1 MIQPDRAFREI
12 VRLTG
17 TGGIAGTL
25 RDGEL
30 VRVEV
35 LAGSSPGRVRV
46 RLAGSVVSAS
56 DIRGVSPGD
65 VFRARVRLTAG
76 AVLLTPLTD
85 DLPAAPSGD
94 SPFQRL
100 GLPETPITAALIAF
114 FRSINVRLD
123 PSLVRG
129 IAALAARF
137 PGREARAAEAAAILA
152 ERGIEPDE
160 ESVARL
166 LSCLEGTSGLPGGE
180 GFTGEGSGAGAEE
193 SGDQNSAQ
201 GDPHSGKSRRFLSF
215 INAKKGSDFHW
226 VIVPFAVALAGR
238 PCRGSVRFLLD
249 LARGMVTET
258 RITVLDGRRTWDFDL
273 SGGSCAFGAVPGFDG
288 VQSER
293 NRVYLLKALE
303 RAGIRAVTERAGPG
317 QDGGIPKVDVRA

>member
-1 MIQPDRAFREI
+1 
-12 VRLTG
+12 
-17 TGGIAGTL
+17 
-25 RDGEL
+25 
-30 VRVEV
+30 
-35 LAGSSPGRVRV
+35 
-46 RLAGSVVSAS
+46 
-56 DIRGVSPGD
+56 
-65 VFRARVRLTAG
+65 
-76 AVLLTPLTD
+76 VLLTPLTD

>member
-25 RDGEL
+25 LDGET

-35 LAGSSPGRVRV
+35 LGGSSPGRVRI

-65 VFRARVRLTAG
+65 VFRARVRLTSG

-85 DLPAAPSGD
+85 DPPVAPRDD
-94 SPFQRL
+94 SPFLRL
-100 GLPETPITAALIAF
+100 GLPETPINAQIIAF
-114 FRSINVRLD
+114 FRSINARLD
-123 PSLVRG
+123 PALVRG
-129 IAALAARF
+129 IASLAARF

-166 LSCLEGTSGLPGGE
+166 LSCMEGASALAD
-180 GFTGEGSGAGAEE
+180 GEGSDGKG
-193 SGDQNSAQ
+193 SGDSA
-201 GDPHSGKSRRFLSF
+201 GENGERSGKSRRFLSF
-215 INAKKGSDFHW
+215 INAKKGSDLHW
-226 VIVPFAVALAGR
+226 VVVPFAVTLAER
-238 PCRGSVRFLLD
+238 ACRGSVRFLLD
-249 LARGMVTET
+249 LAQGTVTQT
-258 RITVLDGRRTWDFDL
+258 RVTCLDGKRTWDFEL
-273 SGGSCAFGAVPGFDG
+273 SGASCAFGAVPGFDG
-288 VQSER
+288 VHSER
-293 NRVYLLKALE
+293 IRVYLLKALE
-303 RAGIRAVTERAGPG
+303 RAGIRAVTEWASRG
-317 QDGGIPKVDVRA
+317 QGGELPKVDVRA